1 MKLEL
6 LHEAARKSAKPVRL
20 LFIHG
25 ICTGAWVWADSFLPF
40 FAELGYDSYALS
52 LRGHGKSEGREKV
65 RAFTLADFADDIEWA
80 LNEIGGP
87 AVIIG
92 HSLGGGVVQNF
103 VQRGGKAAGAVLLC
117 SAPPHGLI
125 RASAVM
131 YATNPKLAHELKMLL
146 HQGLNAANLD
156 VIEDGLF
163 AEPPSPEIRRRFAEG
178 ISDLAE
184 TASRQLVGW
193 LPFAPFPWGMPKLL
207 VVGGEKDQFMP
218 AADVRLTAIYY
229 GARGII
235 VPNGAHAIMLDRNWR
250 DAAQPIADW
259 LAVTFKGR

>member
-6 LHEAARKSAKPVRL
+6 LHKAAKSPAKTVNL

-25 ICTGAWVWADSFLPF
+25 ICTGAWVWEPHFLPF
-40 FAELGYDSYALS
+40 FAKLGYDSYALS
-52 LRGHGKSEGREKV
+52 LRGHGKSEGREKL
-65 RAFTLADFADDIEWA
+65 REFALSDFADDVAWA
-80 LNEIGGP
+80 LNEIGGRV
-87 AVIIG
+87 VIAG

-103 VQRGGKAAGAVLLC
+103 IQRGGKTAGAVLLC

-125 RASAVM
+125 RASAAM
-131 YATNPKLAHELKMLL
+131 YAANPKLAHEMQTVL
-146 HQGLNAANLD
+146 HQGLGAANLNI
-156 VIEDGLF
+156 IEDGLF
-163 AEPPSPEIRRRFAEG
+163 SEPPSRELRQRFADG

-184 TASRQLVGW
+184 KASRQLIGW
-193 LPFAPFPWGMPKLL
+193 FPFAPFPWGMPKLL

-229 GARGII
+229 GARSVI
-235 VPNGAHAIMLDRNWR
+235 VPNGAHAMMLDRNWR

-259 LAVTFKGR
+259 LAKAFKG

>member
-6 LHEAARKSAKPVRL
+6 LHKAAQGPAKPVKL

-25 ICTGAWVWADSFLPF
+25 ICTGAWVWDSHFLPF
-40 FAELGYDSYALS
+40 FAKLGYDSYALS
-52 LRGHGKSEGREKV
+52 LRGHGGSEGREKV
-65 RAFTLADFADDIEWA
+65 REFALSDFADDVAWA
-80 LNEIGGP
+80 LSEIGGP
-87 AVIIG
+87 AVLIG

-125 RASAVM
+125 RASAAM
-131 YATNPKLAHELKMLL
+131 YAANPKLAHEMQMAL
-146 HQGLNAANLD
+146 HQGLGAANLN

-163 AEPPSPEIRRRFAEG
+163 SEPPSSAVRRRFAEG
-178 ISDLAE
+178 ISDIAE
-184 TASRQLVGW
+184 KASRQLIGW
-193 LPFAPFPWGMPKLL
+193 IPFAPFPWGMPKKLL

-218 AADVRLTAIYY
+218 ADDVRLTAIYY
-229 GARGII
+229 SARSVI
-235 VPNGAHAIMLDRNWR
+235 VPNGAHAIMLDKNWR

-259 LAVTFKGR
+259 LGKTFK

>member
-6 LHEAARKSAKPVRL
+6 LHEAARSPAKRVKL

-25 ICTGAWVWADSFLPF
+25 ICTGAWVWEKNFLPY
-40 FAELGYDSYALS
+40 FAGLGYDSYALS
-52 LRGHGKSEGREKV
+52 LRGHGKSEGRDTV
-65 RAFTLADFADDIEWA
+65 RTFTLQDFAEDIGWA
-80 LNEIGGP
+80 LKEIGSP
-87 AVIIG
+87 TVVIG
-92 HSLGGGVVQNF
+92 HSLGGGAVQNF
-103 VQRGGKAAGAVLLC
+103 VQRGGHAAGYVLLC

-125 RASAVM
+125 RASAEAF
-131 YATNPKLAHELKMLL
+131 ATNPKLVNEMSAVL
-146 HQGLNAANLD
+146 HKGLDAANLD

-163 AEPPSPEIRRRFAEG
+163 SEPPPREVRRRFAEG
-178 ISDLAE
+178 VSDIAE
-184 TASRQLVGW
+184 AASRQRLGW
-193 LPFAPFPWGMPKLL
+193 IPFAPFPWGMPKLL

-229 GARGII
+229 GARCVI

-259 LAVTFKGR
+259 LAKTFKG